1 MKLIKLEL
9 MSNYKKLKKTIFKFK
24 SKEMLC
30 LVGENGSGKTILFE
44 LIIDILSS
52 ALSGISKL
60 KDEKIKFKLVVEINS
75 VVYHIEKIKQ
85 KEKISIYEENEGI
98 KKEIFEITDLI
109 IVSYSSAKRT
119 ILSDTYYKQL
129 LELLEK
135 KQIDGSNIT
144 NYFIR
149 EKVKKCIM
157 LYLFLFK
164 ENYLKDK
171 MKELINISPLKRV
184 KINLEITTEE
194 FENLQELKEL
204 WGVKEGGKNLKINLE
219 KKDLKKIVKFYEK
232 NNPQAFYYLL
242 ENLELLNLKQAI
254 KEMNCENLTSEKIED
269 NYLSKKFYIEE
280 IEFENGA
287 TYNYLSEGE
296 LQLLE
301 TLGVVIFFESK
312 HRGEILYIFDEPTT
326 HLNVNWLSEYVSL
339 LKSVLNNEKNSQLLI
354 STHNLDIIGDLQKS
368 NIHLIK
374 NGNFEPITEETF
386 GADEI
391 ILNRILFNKIDTIS
405 KNVKRELYKFN
416 TQAEEAENNIEKLK
430 TIKEKVAIIFA
441 NSPEKYILL
450 KEIKKMIIEAGG
462 E

>member
-1 MKLIKLEL
+1 MKLIRLEL
-9 MSNYKKLKKTIFKFK
+9 MSDYKKLKKTIFKFK

-52 ALSGISKL
+52 ALSGTSKL
-60 KDEKIKFKLVVEINS
+60 KDEKLRFKLEVEINDCI
-75 VVYHIEKIKQ
+75 YYIEKTKQ
-85 KEKISIYEENEGI
+85 KENIRIYREIDKTKEEI
-98 KKEIFEITDLI
+98 LKLTDLI

-119 ILSDTYYKQL
+119 ILSDTHYKQL

-135 KQIDGSNIT
+135 KQIDGTNTT

-164 ENYLKDK
+164 EDYLKEK
-171 MKELINISPLKRV
+171 MGELIDIASLKRV
-184 KINLEITTEE
+184 KINLEITKEE
-194 FENLQELKEL
+194 FENLPELKEL
-204 WGVKEGGKNLKINLE
+204 WGIKEVDKKIILNLE
-219 KKDLKKIVKFYEK
+219 KKDLKKIIKFYEG
-232 NNPQAFYYLL
+232 NDPQAFYYLL
-242 ENLELLNLKQAI
+242 ENLELLNLKQI
-254 KEMNCENLTSEKIED
+254 VREISDENLTSEKIED
-269 NYLSKKFYIEE
+269 NYLSRKFYIEE

-301 TLGVVIFFESK
+301 TLGAIIFFQSK
-312 HRGEILYIFDEPTT
+312 HRGEVLYIFDEPTT
-326 HLNVNWLSEYVSL
+326 HLNVNWLSEYVTL
-339 LKSVLNNEKNSQLLI
+339 LKSVLNTEKKSQILI
-354 STHNLDIIGDLQKS
+354 STHNLDIIGDLQKA

-391 ILNRILFNKIDTIS
+391 ILNRVLFNKIDTIS
-405 KNVKRELYKFN
+405 KNVKKELYKFN
-416 TQAEEAENNIEKLK
+416 AQAEEAENDIEKLK
-430 TIKEKVAIIFA
+430 IIKEKVAMIFA

-450 KEIKKMIIEAGG
+450 KEIKKMIIEAEG

>member
-135 KQIDGSNIT
+135 KQIDGTNIT

-301 TLGVVIFFESK
+301 TLGVIIFFESK

>member
-52 ALSGISKL
+52 ALSGVSKL

-204 WGVKEGGKNLKINLE
+204 WGLKEGGKNLKINLE

-301 TLGVVIFFESK
+301 TLGVIIFFESK